1 MEKRIQDRGQ
11 RRIAKIFVKPGH
23 GAWLYAALKPVT
35 HDQFGPLAPPGDEV
49 RHLRKIVAVV
59 GVAHD
64 DELAFCLFNS
74 LTQGVAVASGRDM
87 DRARA
92 ELLRDFYRAIGR
104 AVVGHY
110 HLTLDS
116 DFLKSFGNN
125 IAGSSE
131 GRGVR

>member
-1 MEKRIQDRGQ
+1 
-11 RRIAKIFVKPGH
+11 VKPGH